1 MQIILKL
8 LDVDNGLGV
17 YRKRIYR
24 FTEPLKPW
32 LNIAVSA
39 CYSSKVLQHLKG
51 KVLEKGML
59 FDFPEFI
66 EERHIKVSKNN
77 HHTINDTKRQV
88 TLARYM

>member
-1 MQIILKL
+1 M
-8 LDVDNGLGV
+8 GLMFTE
-17 YRKRIYR
+17 KRIYN

-32 LNIAVSA
+32 YNIAASV
-39 CYSSKVLQHLKG
+39 CYSSKVIQHLKG

-66 EERHIKVSKNN
+66 EERHIKASKNN

-88 TLARYM
+88 TLATYV